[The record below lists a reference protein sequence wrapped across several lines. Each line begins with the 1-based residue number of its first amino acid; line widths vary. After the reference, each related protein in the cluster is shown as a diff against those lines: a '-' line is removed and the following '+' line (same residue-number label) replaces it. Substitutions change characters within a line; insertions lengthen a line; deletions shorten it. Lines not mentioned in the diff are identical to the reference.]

1 MRSFREADAQIHRV
15 SSDDVHVILIN
26 ICFRKL
32 RPVCWS
38 CDMKRTFISFLSTF
52 VAMTS
57 VHAEILLNV
66 QGDGVLIHTGRGFVS
81 ADTTTEMHPGDTI
94 MIRRNASGAAQLVYE
109 DRCVVSIR
117 PGDMRR
123 VGKSSPC
130 SFMARQGEP
139 SDPRALDERLMA
151 ETKEVLG
158 SGNIAMGAVGAGV
171 IAGSLGA
178 GIYAATRPANSGPVL
193 PLVQTPCA
201 SAGC

>member
-1 MRSFREADAQIHRV
+1 
-15 SSDDVHVILIN
+15 
-26 ICFRKL
+26 
-32 RPVCWS
+32 
-38 CDMKRTFISFLSTF
+38 MKRILISFLWTF
-52 VAMTS
+52 MAMTG

-66 QGDGVLIHTGRGFVS
+66 QGGGVLIHTGRGFVS
-81 ADTTTEMHPGDTI
+81 ADTTTEMHAGDTI

-109 DRCVVSIR
+109 DRCVVSIG
-117 PGDMRR
+117 PGEMRR

-139 SDPRALDERLMA
+139 SDSRALDERLMA

-171 IAGSLGA
+171 VAGSLGA
-178 GIYAATRPANSGPVL
+178 GIYAATRPANSVPLL